1 MGGKPLYAAVG
12 AAEARPA
19 IFGFRDN
26 DGPAALLTLKGT
38 RHGLARCGFRVLP
51 VQPLAAGRAELYP
64 FVGAVPHEDEGPAAQ
79 AAEGAHRLS
88 AGPLRRRGCVPMAV
102 GVAAASGA
110 AINLCRP
117 VCRKVL
123 AADGTFRQSVHA
135 LRLSSS
141 CRR

>member
-1 MGGKPLYAAVG
+1 MRGKPLYAAVG
-12 AAEARPA
+12 AAEGGSP
-19 IFGFRDN
+19 ILCFRD
-26 DGPAALLTLKGT
+26 GHRPAALLTLKGT

-64 FVGAVPHEDEGPAAQ
+64 FVGAVPHRDESSAAQ
-79 AAEGAHRLS
+79 TAEGAHRLP
-88 AGPLRRRGCVPMAV
+88 AGSLRWRSFVPMAI
-102 GVAAASGA
+102 GVAAAGGA
-110 AINLCRP
+110 AIGLRRP
-117 VCRKVL
+117 VRHKLL

>member
-1 MGGKPLYAAVG
+1 MGGKPLYAAIG

-88 AGPLRRRGCVPMAV
+88 AGSLRRRCCVPMAV
-102 GVAAASGA
+102 GVAAAGGA
-110 AINLCRP
+110 AIDLRRP
-117 VCRKVL
+117 VGRKVL
-123 AADGTFRQSVHA
+123 AADGTFRQSVHV

>member
-1 MGGKPLYAAVG
+1 MRGKPLYAAIG
-12 AAEARPA
+12 AAEGGSPV
-19 IFGFRDN
+19 FCFRD
-26 DGPAALLTLKGT
+26 GHCPAALLTLKGT

-88 AGPLRRRGCVPMAV
+88 SGQLRRRGCVPMAV
-102 GVAAASGA
+102 SVAAAGGA
-110 AINLCRP
+110 AILLCRP
-117 VCRKVL
+117 VRRKVL
-123 AADGTFRQSVHA
+123 AADGTCCQSVHA